1 MLLTKAAARHR
12 DASGNVCAELG
23 QAIESFVSAGP
34 GQSEVGDQAA
44 WLLLNRFQKVPEL
57 SACCTTL
64 AHKLVQK
71 LSGSVPWPTP
81 PAYYA
86 SAHEQTAHR
95 IKIEIAARKTLTTA
109 LSTLA
114 RISTELLGTAAMLVA
129 QNKARFNPIGVVAPA
144 IGELRALLDVATAGD
159 TSMEWRKTLSAS
171 VATGLNAPP
180 PTYGSQ
186 QHGSVK
192 VPALSGDELTAV
204 LGVLVDDDADAAAT
218 GAATISGASA
228 DRFPTAA
235 LITAV
240 NKLVSDESRRAA
252 VLAEAAWPR
261 MLLQLN
267 SRPDAT
273 PSNHYH
279 PAYGRPSAAQGQ
291 STSRIDTVVGLYV
304 LLGSFDEAATVS
316 PSYREQLVNTVT
328 SSALQSTRLAPRD
341 AATAA
346 ISLKPKLNAA
356 GRKHP
361 AYRKLLQV
369 GLAALRTATAAP
381 ATPLKDWK
389 ITPSLGCNCH
399 VCQRAVAILT
409 NPLLDNGSITGR
421 DAIFGSHLSGVL
433 ERAAKKPNSGFTF
446 RQVSSRAARQN
457 GHVQITKDPA
467 GRTPVAQLRGMEQQ
481 RIQREALCPR
491 CASSR
496 RSRTMSPLQ
505 TRRSPSPTCTRTRR
519 CSPRCNRATRMPM
532 PSSRSWRRRRRRLQ
546 RWPRRSMIRRE
557 RRSVLRLAHQRR
569 RVTRLHPAR
578 RCRRRALA
586 SFAGLEASSPRSSER
601 RSRRPWRRRM
611 LLSSRCGGTSTI
623 VYSAAGEGLPGRQW
637 HASSP
642 RHRAPPHS
650 VTQGQLAITPSHR
663 CSPPL
668 AGAALDEPR
677 GALRDATWP

>member
-1 MLLTKAAARHR
+1 
-12 DASGNVCAELG
+12 
-23 QAIESFVSAGP
+23 
-34 GQSEVGDQAA
+34 
-44 WLLLNRFQKVPEL
+44 
-57 SACCTTL
+57 
-64 AHKLVQK
+64 
-71 LSGSVPWPTP
+71 
-81 PAYYA
+81 
-86 SAHEQTAHR
+86 
-95 IKIEIAARKTLTTA
+95 
-109 LSTLA
+109 
-114 RISTELLGTAAMLVA
+114 
-129 QNKARFNPIGVVAPA
+129 
-144 IGELRALLDVATAGD
+144 
-159 TSMEWRKTLSAS
+159 
-171 VATGLNAPP
+171 
-180 PTYGSQ
+180 
-186 QHGSVK
+186 
-192 VPALSGDELTAV
+192 
-204 LGVLVDDDADAAAT
+204 
-218 GAATISGASA
+218 
-228 DRFPTAA
+228 
-235 LITAV
+235 
-240 NKLVSDESRRAA
+240 
-252 VLAEAAWPR
+252 

-481 RIQREALCPR
+481 RIQREALLPTLR
-491 CASSR
+491 QLEEIEDDVTAPNKTQPVADVHAYEALLAALQSGHTDADALVKKLAAEAAS
-496 RSRTMSPLQ
+496 
-505 TRRSPSPTCTRTRR
+505 
-519 CSPRCNRATRMPM
+519 
-532 PSSRSWRRRRRRLQ
+532 
-546 RWPRRSMIRRE
+546 
-557 RRSVLRLAHQRR
+557 
-569 RVTRLHPAR
+569 PA
-578 RCRRRALA
+578 ALA
-586 SFAGLEASSPRSSER
+586 
-601 RSRRPWRRRM
+601 
-611 LLSSRCGGTSTI
+611 
-623 VYSAAGEGLPGRQW
+623 AALDDP
-637 HASSP
+637 
-642 RHRAPPHS
+642 
-650 VTQGQLAITPSHR
+650 
-663 CSPPL
+663 
-668 AGAALDEPR
+668 AGAALRSATCAPKAARDQAAPGTEVPASGAGLIRWVGSFFPEEQRAAVEAAVEEEDVAELEVRRHVDHRLLCRWR
-677 GALRDATWP
+677 GTARSSVARLLSSPQSSPTLSHPGPACYHPISPLLSTACRCCSR